1 MGRGPALRRS
11 SAPGFAALLAAL
23 ALTSCVAKRSGPPSP
38 DKVTVGHFGQYS
50 FQASGVAQLPDGRLI
65 VDEDE
70 TLHPLEVVDLF
81 RTGDVHEYL
90 PDAIAKAFDRVGVTK
105 LNDLE
110 SITVDSR
117 GHVYASTS
125 QSVTRAGVAKAD
137 RQLVVRF
144 DVSGDSL
151 THPHA
156 LHRLT
161 AALGG
166 LDSLIAAGIGKRT
179 KMRQPPPGLNIE
191 GSTWDP
197 RTHHLL
203 FGLRSPLDHGRALV
217 VSMDNPD
224 SVFEEGAAPRLSG
237 PARIGLNGQGIR
249 GMAYDPDV
257 DGILVL
263 AGASGESAYGHP
275 ALWLWSGA
283 AREQPTH
290 LKVPALAGLK
300 PEGVTPV
307 VIGAH
312 HALVFVC
319 DDGYL
324 DTKYYKHEVSRNASV
339 PSRYIVVP
347 LSVLLSD
354 NPSLKGTTPG
364 G

>member
-1 MGRGPALRRS
+1 
-11 SAPGFAALLAAL
+11 
-23 ALTSCVAKRSGPPSP
+23 VVKKSGPPSP
-38 DKVTVGHFGQYS
+38 DGVTVRRFGQYS

-70 TLHPLEVVDLF
+70 TIHPLEVVDLF
-81 RTGDVHEYL
+81 GTGHVHEYL
-90 PDAIAKAFDRVGVTK
+90 PAAISRAFDRVGVTK

-110 SITVDSR
+110 SITIDPR

-125 QSVTRAGVAKAD
+125 QSVTRAGIAKAD

-144 DVSGDSL
+144 DVVGDSL
-151 THPHA
+151 VHPHA
-156 LHRLT
+156 LHGLT
-161 AALGG
+161 EALGG

-179 KMRQPPPGLNIE
+179 KMPRPPPGLNIE
-191 GSTWDP
+191 GSTWDS
-197 RTHHLL
+197 RAGHLL

-224 SVFEEGAAPRLSG
+224 SVFEEGAPPRLSG
-237 PARIGLNGQGIR
+237 PAEIDLNGQGIR

-257 DGILVL
+257 GGILVL
-263 AGASGESAYGHP
+263 AGASGNSAYGHP

-283 AREQPTH
+283 AGEQPTH
-290 LKVPALAGLK
+290 LKVPALSGLK

-307 VIGAH
+307 VVGGH

-324 DTKYYKHEVSRNASV
+324 DTKYYKHEVRRDASV
-339 PSRYIVVP
+339 PSHYVVVP
-347 LSVLLSD
+347 LTVLRSD
-354 NPSLKGTTPG
+354 NPGLQVSTPG